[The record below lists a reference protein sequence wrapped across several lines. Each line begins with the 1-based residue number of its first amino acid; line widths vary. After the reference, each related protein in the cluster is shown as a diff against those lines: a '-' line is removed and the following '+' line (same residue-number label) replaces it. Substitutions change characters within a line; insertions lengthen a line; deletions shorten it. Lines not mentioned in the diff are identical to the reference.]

1 MADIE
6 IIQIPM
12 EMVGAMLPHL
22 GPHLL
27 RGASAEPEQVNV
39 KDTIDRIVDG
49 RIQMWAI
56 MTPDEIH
63 AAFLTSVLSNDDGTF
78 DLDVYGLG
86 GAGILKWGK
95 LISDRMT
102 SFAKFTGCKR
112 IVFSGRKALLKAY
125 DGVQIT
131 ARRPDGLYQFE
142 RRVVA

>member
-86 GAGILKWGK
+86 GEGIMTWGK
-95 LISDRMT
+95 LISDRMVE
-102 SFAKFTGCKR
+102 FAKFHDCDR

-125 DGVQIT
+125 DGVRIVGV
-131 ARRPDGLYQFE
+131 RPDGLYQFE
-142 RRVVA
+142 RTVQ